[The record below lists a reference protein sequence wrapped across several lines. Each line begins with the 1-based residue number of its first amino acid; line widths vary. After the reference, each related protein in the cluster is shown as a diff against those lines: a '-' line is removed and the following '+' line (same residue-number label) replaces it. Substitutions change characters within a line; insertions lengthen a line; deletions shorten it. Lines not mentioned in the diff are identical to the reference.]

1 MLEMKIG
8 HLIRQGKI
16 VVCGE
21 DTKKKLKIL
30 PDYYNQI
37 LTSPDELKVTQGR
50 EIVFVGE
57 MSDGER
63 KSWATYMERNKS
75 SW

>member
-16 VVCGE
+16 VVCGL
-21 DTKKKLKIL
+21 DTKKKLKIVSN
-30 PDYYNQI
+30 YYTQI
-37 LTSPDELKVTQGR
+37 LTKPSELKDLDGK

-57 MSDGER
+57 MSDEER
-63 KSWATYMERNKS
+63 RAWATYMERSKS
-75 SW
+75 TW

>member
-1 MLEMKIG
+1 MKIG

-16 VVCGE
+16 VVCGAN
-21 DTKKKLKIL
+21 TKKTLKIVS
-30 PDYYNQI
+30 DYYEQI
-37 LTSPDELKVTQGR
+37 LTKPFRIKRSQGK

-57 MSDGER
+57 MSDEER
-63 KSWATYMERNKS
+63 RAWATHMERSKS

>member
-16 VVCGE
+16 VVCGA
-21 DTKKKLKIL
+21 DTKKKLRIH
-30 PDYYNQI
+30 PDYYTQI
-37 LTSPDELKVTQGR
+37 LTSPSNLKDAEGK

-63 KSWATYMERNKS
+63 KSWATHMARNKP